1 MDHQL
6 LVCGMTKK
14 QGIFAGIAAVFIA
27 AIALFAALYSKAVPP
42 RWVPWQEARLTGT
55 TPGEPDEILLENR
68 TLRVR
73 TAGETVW
80 ETEPEVP
87 VQDVLWQDID
97 HDGSRE
103 LLLLCWRQGRY
114 GDSRPFWVEEN
125 DTSWSQHI
133 FIYDW
138 TGETMRPIWMASE
151 LGREVETWS
160 FDETRRLM
168 LTDRRG
174 EETAWDWLSWGLT
187 NIPLVPAE
195 LTFAVLGDNLIHR
208 QIYDYAFRRQNGD
221 FSFCYEPLADEL
233 SQYDVTAI
241 QQEGPFVT
249 EPSEYASFPLIGT
262 PIQVGEALADAGFS
276 AVSCAG
282 NHALDC
288 GTEAIDRTAGFFA
301 ERGILSPGIQETT
314 DGGFRAYEVLE
325 KNGIRC
331 AFLGF
336 TQTTN
341 GHRLPEDTPWS
352 LHTLDNEDQVLDALA
367 EARADADL
375 VVVFVHWGTEYAAE
389 PDETQLRWARLF
401 AEGGADVVLGTHP
414 HVLQPV
420 EWVEGRDG
428 HKTLVYY
435 SLGNCISAQTDPA
448 CRLGGLAWFT
458 AVLEDGVC
466 RIAESGL
473 KTVETLEENGLYT
486 VALVPS

>member
-1 MDHQL
+1 MKQL
-6 LVCGMTKK
+6 FDCTRDGN
-14 QGIFAGIAAVFIA
+14 
-27 AIALFAALYSKAVPP
+27 AALCRRVPCKL
-42 RWVPWQEARLTGT
+42 R
-55 TPGEPDEILLENR
+55 IL
-68 TLRVR
+68 
-73 TAGETVW
+73 AA
-80 ETEPEVP
+80 
-87 VQDVLWQDID
+87 
-97 HDGSRE
+97 
-103 LLLLCWRQGRY
+103 LL
-114 GDSRPFWVEEN
+114 
-125 DTSWSQHI
+125 
-133 FIYDW
+133 
-138 TGETMRPIWMASE
+138 
-151 LGREVETWS
+151 
-160 FDETRRLM
+160 
-168 LTDRRG
+168 
-174 EETAWDWLSWGLT
+174 
-187 NIPLVPAE
+187 
-195 LTFAVLGDNLIHR
+195 AVLM
-208 QIYDYAFRRQNGD
+208 AF
-221 FSFCYEPLADEL
+221 SVL
-233 SQYDVTAI
+233 S
-241 QQEGPFVT
+241 G
-249 EPSEYASFPLIGT
+249 
-262 PIQVGEALADAGFS
+262 
-276 AVSCAG
+276 CAG
-282 NHALDC
+282 N
-288 GTEAIDRTAGFFA
+288 
-301 ERGILSPGIQETT
+301 QEPQISLQTSA

-473 KTVETLEENGLYT
+473 KTVETLEETGRYT